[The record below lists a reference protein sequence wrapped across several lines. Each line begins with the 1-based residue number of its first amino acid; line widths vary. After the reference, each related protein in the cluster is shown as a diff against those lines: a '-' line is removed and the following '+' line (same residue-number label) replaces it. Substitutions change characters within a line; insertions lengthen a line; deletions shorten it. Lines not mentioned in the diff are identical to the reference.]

1 MGGNGEF
8 AKLDLKYTG
17 RWGIIYNGY
26 VSYIENS
33 VSEMNLGV
41 NCFNRGGFVTVYCIV
56 ISLKLGPLPALE
68 KLLCCQ
74 NYKLRSC

>member
-1 MGGNGEF
+1 MEN

-26 VSYIENS
+26 VSYIENC

-41 NCFNRGGFVTVYCIV
+41 LNLYQRWILILKFIFLENIFDFFNDFFFGFVFVD
-56 ISLKLGPLPALE
+56 
-68 KLLCCQ
+68 
-74 NYKLRSC
+74 NF